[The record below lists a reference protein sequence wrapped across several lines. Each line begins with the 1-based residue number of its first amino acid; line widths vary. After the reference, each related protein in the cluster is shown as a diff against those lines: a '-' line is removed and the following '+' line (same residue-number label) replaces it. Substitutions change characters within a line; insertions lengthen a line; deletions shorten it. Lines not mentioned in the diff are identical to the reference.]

1 MRVLTWGDALNTE
14 AGELEL
20 IAGEEYRYNGH
31 IYVIASVSRGYVEL
45 HSTTHP
51 SNIRLQKLERLEQ
64 AAKRKRFIK
73 VREAPFCGRYHQ
85 IVAALDKASLAAL
98 DRRIAYVRAAVERF
112 SSRLPREGCKAL
124 IYEIKDLIGDAHPPC
139 FNTLRNW
146 VQRYLER
153 NESVTAL
160 IPLKKLHNDQW
171 ERLPE
176 ITRETID
183 DCLEKYYYIQEPEPV
198 CDIVGAIQ
206 SELEKYNSARP
217 LTDQIVIPSDST
229 LRRRIKENGEFRRL
243 LKQKGRT
250 AAISAMRWSLKLRRQ
265 YRLLQRVEGDTHT
278 LDIELVNEYGETIGK
293 AALTILLDVASRRV
307 IGWDISINPPSA
319 QKTIRAL
326 KDSLHRV
333 GVAEEYRLDNGPENT
348 KKDALDG
355 LFPLLG
361 PNIKYCRVRRPN
373 EKPYVERWF
382 RTLTTGLT
390 HHLRGTTF
398 SNPRQR
404 GEYLSEK
411 KAIYTLELITQRFE
425 DWLENIYH
433 KRLHRGL
440 NTSPNK
446 MWAKLVEQQ
455 PPLRK
460 IASED
465 MSRLFLSKTSSTLVN
480 GRVRFKNL
488 QWSCGELKNLKDQG
502 TKEQLLTIF
511 YDASD
516 LGQVMV
522 NHPSYPEKVFHAQG
536 CEMSYQDGLTLD
548 LHLLLNAAQNTKNK
562 NFDFRE
568 ARDHRTRMMRERYDH
583 EHKRGRRKAAQADE
597 KVSQSRPPLYS
608 RHSAKPVQDTPLP
621 TKDVKK
627 FFGMYQAPAVGDI
640 SEVIKND

>member
-1 MRVLTWGDALNTE
+1 MNSE

-31 IYVIASVSRGYVEL
+31 VYVIASVSREYIEM
-45 HSTTHP
+45 HSTTLP

-64 AAKRKRFIK
+64 AAKQKRFVL
-73 VREAPFCGRYHQ
+73 VREAPFSGRYHQ
-85 IVAALDKASLAAL
+85 IVAALDQEGRAAL
-98 DRRIAYVRAAVERF
+98 DRRTEYVRAAVEHF
-112 SSRLPREGCKAL
+112 NGRLPREGCKAL
-124 IYEIKDLIGDAHPPC
+124 IAEIKVLIDDDRPPC

-146 VQRYLER
+146 VHRYLER

-160 IPLKKLHNDQW
+160 IPLKKLHKDQW

-183 DCLEKYYYIQEPEPV
+183 DCLEKFYYIREPETV
-198 CDIVGAIQ
+198 SDIVDAIQ
-206 SELEKYNSARP
+206 CQLEKYNALRP
-217 LTDQIVIPSDST
+217 LTDQVVIPSSST

-243 LKQKGRT
+243 LKQKGQL
-250 AAISAMRWSLKLRRQ
+250 AAVKAMRWSVKLRNQ
-265 YRLLQRVEGDTHT
+265 YRLLQRIEGDTHI
-278 LDIELVNEYGETIGK
+278 LDIELVNEFGDTIGK

-326 KDSLHRV
+326 KDSIHRV
-333 GVAEEYRLDNGPENT
+333 GVGEEYRVDNGSENT

-382 RTLTTGLT
+382 KTLTTRLT

-398 SNPRQR
+398 SNPRDC
-404 GEYLSEK
+404 GDYPSEK
-411 KAIYTLELITQRFE
+411 KAIYTLEVLKKRFE
-425 DWLENIYH
+425 DWLENDYH
-433 KRLHRGL
+433 NRRHRGIG
-440 NTSPNK
+440 TSPNK
-446 MWAKLVEQQ
+446 QWAKLVAQQ
-455 PPLRK
+455 PALRQ

-465 MSRLFLSKTSSTLVN
+465 MSRLFLSKTSSSLVN

-502 TKEQLLTIF
+502 SKKQALTIF
-511 YDASD
+511 YDATD
-516 LGQVMV
+516 LGHVLV
-522 NHPSYPEKVFHAQG
+522 THPDYPKKVFHAHG

-548 LHLLLNAAQNTKNK
+548 LHLEFNAAQNAEAKKFN
-562 NFDFRE
+562 FRE
-568 ARDHRTRMMRERYDH
+568 ARDHRIRMMQERYDY
-583 EHKRGRRKAAQADE
+583 EHKRGRRKAAQVNE
-597 KVSQSRPPLYS
+597 KIGHSRPSSYT
-608 RHSAKPVQDTPLP
+608 RHSPESAQKTPLP
-621 TKDVKK
+621 TKDVAK
-627 FFGMYQAPAVGDI
+627 FLGMYQAPAIG
-640 SEVIKND
+640 EVTEVLK